1 MSRVVS
7 LYLPTWPTDRL
18 RRQMGDAAP
27 PPERPLVIAGRDGRR
42 RAVVAADRAAQAL
55 GVRPGLA
62 LAQAQ
67 ARVPDLH
74 IEPAHPAADAA
85 ALARLALWA
94 LRRYS
99 PVVAIDLPDGL
110 LIDATSVAH
119 LFGGETA
126 LLDELRAR
134 LTAARLGSRVALAGT
149 VGAAHALARF
159 GPRPAM
165 IAASSETGAAVA
177 ALPLAALRL
186 DPTLV
191 ERMRRLGFES
201 IADLAATPRAPLA
214 LRFGSEPGRRLD
226 QIFGRLAEPIQP
238 IRWPELIQVRRAFA
252 EPIAA
257 PETLA
262 RNIGQLVEAL
272 CPLLEAQGLGARR
285 LDLLFHRVDDL
296 VQAIRVGTAKPVR
309 EVKRLTRL
317 LTDRLESVDPGF
329 GVEVMTLAAILAEP
343 LAYRQEDTL
352 GRTADADVSDL
363 VDTLTNRIGAAR
375 LYRAAPAESDLP
387 ERAVRRVAPLAPAVG
402 ATWPVHW
409 PRPSRLLSPPEPV
422 DTVALLPDQPPVH
435 FIWRGVRRRVMRAD
449 GPERVF
455 GEWWHADPETAAV
468 RDYFVV
474 EDESGE
480 RFWLYRSGDGE
491 DPATGDLRWYVHGV
505 FA

>member
-1 MSRVVS
+1 
-7 LYLPTWPTDRL
+7 
-18 RRQMGDAAP
+18 
-27 PPERPLVIAGRDGRR
+27 
-42 RAVVAADRAAQAL
+42 
-55 GVRPGLA
+55 
-62 LAQAQ
+62 
-67 ARVPDLH
+67 
-74 IEPAHPAADAA
+74 
-85 ALARLALWA
+85 
-94 LRRYS
+94 
-99 PVVAIDLPDGL
+99 
-110 LIDATSVAH
+110 
-119 LFGGETA
+119 
-126 LLDELRAR
+126 
-134 LTAARLGSRVALAGT
+134 
-149 VGAAHALARF
+149 
-159 GPRPAM
+159 
-165 IAASSETGAAVA
+165 
-177 ALPLAALRL
+177 
-186 DPTLV
+186 
-191 ERMRRLGFES
+191 
-201 IADLAATPRAPLA
+201 
-214 LRFGSEPGRRLD
+214 
-226 QIFGRLAEPIQP
+226 
-238 IRWPELIQVRRAFA
+238 
-252 EPIAA
+252 
-257 PETLA
+257 LA

-272 CPLLEAQGLGARR
+272 GPLLEAQGLGARR